1 MVGIHAKKIICP
13 AFRYIIIL
21 LLRFRLVRGK
31 ADDVGTGVDPLV
43 TFAVLT
49 VSSVFDHDHP
59 QTIPVYVSTMVS
71 RISVA
76 VTLLGIGRMGCEL
89 TQEGDTLTFKFTTVQ
104 QHLPVFMHGPVG

>member
-49 VSSVFDHDHP
+49 VSPVFDHDHP

-76 VTLLGIGRMGCEL
+76 VTLLGIGWMGCKF
-89 TQEGDTLTFKFTTVQ
+89 TKEGDAFAFQLTPVQ
-104 QHLPVFMHGPVG
+104 KHLPVFMHGPVG